1 MLGLF
6 FSLFGKSAET
16 MFYTCSS
23 SCQNP
28 AHQHA
33 LIAGASGLLASPP
46 KAASKGR
53 SSPQKPSA
61 EAAKVVVPKRATSA
75 KVVDVHCHYLS
86 PEVGAKYAHLQ
97 AAKHDATAV
106 YATELSRQVNLLQI
120 QQRGA
125 KFNQV
130 EVRLK
135 DMDKMGIDIQV
146 VSPAPIQ
153 YFYFTEAVLG
163 AQISRDINE
172 SIARVVAQRP
182 DRFVGM
188 GTIPLQDVALAIQE
202 LEYAVN
208 VLGMRGVQICT
219 NVNGKNLTD
228 PALKLEA
235 FFAKAQSMGIVLF
248 LHPMGFSQGER
259 FVEHY
264 FNNVMGNP
272 LETSLALGHL
282 IFDGVLARYPKLKIL
297 ASHGGGYIA
306 SYWARMDHA
315 WKARADARTVIQ
327 KKPSSY
333 LEKIHFDTITHDAQI
348 LGNLVERY
356 GAQHVL
362 LGTDYPFDMG
372 EDKPVQLIESVHH
385 LSAEDRALIKG
396 GNAMKLFKIKA

>member
-1 MLGLF
+1 MAA
-6 FSLFGKSAET
+6 GKSV
-16 MFYTCSS
+16 SS
-23 SCQNP
+23 KRVTPSESTKG
-28 AHQHA
+28 HA
-33 LIAGASGLLASPP
+33 
-46 KAASKGR
+46 
-53 SSPQKPSA
+53 
-61 EAAKVVVPKRATSA
+61 VKRAAPS

-86 PEVGAKYAHLQ
+86 PEVGAKYAYLHPV
-97 AAKHDATAV
+97 KHDATAV
-106 YATELSRQVNLLQI
+106 YATELSRQVNMKQI
-120 QQRGA
+120 QELGA

-130 EVRLK
+130 AVRLK

-153 YFYFTEAVLG
+153 YFYFTEPELG

-172 SIARVVAQRP
+172 SIALVVAQRP

-188 GTIPLQDVALAIQE
+188 GTIPLQDVDLAIKE

-208 VLGMRGVQICT
+208 VLGLRGVQICT

-228 PALKLEA
+228 PSLKLER
-235 FFAKAQSMGIVLF
+235 FFAKAQEMGIVIF

-264 FNNVMGNP
+264 FNNVKGNP

-315 WKARADARTVIQ
+315 WRAREDARTVIN

-333 LEKIHFDTITHDAQI
+333 LEKIYFDTITHDSRI
-348 LGNLVERY
+348 LGNLVDRY
-356 GAQHVL
+356 GAHRIL

-372 EDKPVQLIESVHH
+372 EDNPVKLIQNVGH
-385 LSAEDRALIKG
+385 LSASDRDLIKG
-396 GNAMKLFKIKA
+396 GNALKLFKIKC

>member
-1 MLGLF
+1 
-6 FSLFGKSAET
+6 

-23 SCQNP
+23 SCQNTSHRHSP
-28 AHQHA
+28 SDGA
-33 LIAGASGLLASPP
+33 AGMFSLPKQTAASA
-46 KAASKGR
+46 AASKR
-53 SSPQKPSA
+53 SPSSKPLPSKVLKRISP
-61 EAAKVVVPKRATSA
+61 A

-86 PEVGAKYAHLQ
+86 PVVGAKYAHLHP
-97 AAKHDATAV
+97 AKHDATAV
-106 YATELSRQVNLLQI
+106 YATELSRQVNMKQI
-120 QQRGA
+120 QERGA

-130 EVRLK
+130 EVRIK
-135 DMDKMGIDIQV
+135 DMDKMGIDLQV
-146 VSPAPIQ
+146 ISPAPIQ
-153 YFYFTEAVLG
+153 YFYFTEPQLG
-163 AQISRDINE
+163 ARISRDINE
-172 SIARVVAQRP
+172 SIAMVVEQRP

-188 GTIPLQDVALAIQE
+188 GTIPLQDVELAIQE

-208 VLGMRGVQICT
+208 VLGLRGVEICT

-228 PALKLEA
+228 PELKLEK
-235 FFAKAQSMGIVLF
+235 FFAKAESMGIVLF
-248 LHPMGFSQGER
+248 LHPMGFSEGQR

-333 LEKIHFDTITHDAQI
+333 LEKIYFDSITHDSQI
-348 LGNLVERY
+348 LGNLVDRY
-356 GAQHVL
+356 GAQRIL

-372 EDKPVQLIESVHH
+372 EDHPIKLIESVRH
-385 LSAEDRALIKG
+385 LSEKDRTFIKG

>member
-1 MLGLF
+1 
-6 FSLFGKSAET
+6 

-28 AHQHA
+28 AHRHSVS
-33 LIAGASGLLASPP
+33 LGASALF
-46 KAASKGR
+46 
-53 SSPQKPSA
+53 SSPRQAAGQAVTSKRLPSSESA
-61 EAAKVVVPKRATSA
+61 PGKALKRVPPS

-97 AAKHDATAV
+97 PVKHDATAV
-106 YATELSRQVNLLQI
+106 YATELSRQVNMTQI
-120 QQRGA
+120 QERGA

-135 DMDKMGIDIQV
+135 DMDKMGVDIQV

-153 YFYFTEAVLG
+153 YFYFTEPELG
-163 AQISRDINE
+163 ARISHDINE
-172 SIARVVAQRP
+172 SMAMVVAQRP

-188 GTIPLQDVALAIQE
+188 GTIPLQDVDLAIKE

-208 VLGMRGVQICT
+208 VLGLRGVEICT

-228 PALKLEA
+228 PSLKLEKL
-235 FFAKAQSMGIVLF
+235 FAKAESMGIVLF

-315 WKARADARTVIQ
+315 WKVREDARTVIQ

-333 LEKIHFDTITHDAQI
+333 LEKIYFDTITHDSQI
-348 LGNLVERY
+348 LGNLVDRY
-356 GAQHVL
+356 GAQRIL

-372 EDKPVQLIESVHH
+372 EDDPVKLIEGVGR
-385 LSAEDRALIKG
+385 LSADDRNLIKG

>member
-1 MLGLF
+1 
-6 FSLFGKSAET
+6 

-28 AHQHA
+28 SHRHSASSGVSGLFSLPRQA
-33 LIAGASGLLASPP
+33 MASAGASKRTPSPESLSG
-46 KAASKGR
+46 KAIKR
-53 SSPQKPSA
+53 VSP
-61 EAAKVVVPKRATSA
+61 A

-86 PEVGAKYAHLQ
+86 PVVGAKYAHLQ
-97 AAKHDATAV
+97 PAKHDATAV
-106 YATELSRQVNLLQI
+106 YATELSRQVNTKQI
-120 QQRGA
+120 QERGP

-135 DMDKMGIDIQV
+135 DMDKMGVDVQV
-146 VSPAPIQ
+146 ISPAPIQ
-153 YFYFTEAVLG
+153 YFYFTEPVLG

-172 SIARVVAQRP
+172 SIAMVVDQRP

-188 GTIPLQDVALAIQE
+188 GTIPLQDVELAIQE
-202 LEYAVN
+202 LEHAVN
-208 VLGMRGVQICT
+208 VLGLRGVQICT

-228 PALKLEA
+228 PALQLEK
-235 FFAKAQSMGIVLF
+235 FFAKAESMGIVLF

-315 WKARADARTVIQ
+315 WKAREDARTVIR

-333 LEKIHFDTITHDAQI
+333 LEKIYFDTITHDAQI
-348 LGNLVERY
+348 LGNLVDRY
-356 GAQHVL
+356 GAQHIL

-372 EDKPVQLIESVHH
+372 EDNPVKLIESVSH
-385 LSAEDRALIKG
+385 LSAEDRKLIKG

>member
-1 MLGLF
+1 
-6 FSLFGKSAET
+6 

-23 SCQNP
+23 SCQNLSHRHSASAGSP
-28 AHQHA
+28 GLFSLPRQATA
-33 LIAGASGLLASPP
+33 SAGAS
-46 KAASKGR
+46 KR
-53 SSPQKPSA
+53 TSSSESLPD
-61 EAAKVVVPKRATSA
+61 KVLKRVAPA

-86 PEVGAKYAHLQ
+86 PAVGAKYAHLQ
-97 AAKHDATAV
+97 PGKHDATAV
-106 YATELSRQVNLLQI
+106 FATELSRQVNMKQI
-120 QQRGA
+120 QERGA

-135 DMDKMGIDIQV
+135 DMDKMGIDVQV
-146 VSPAPIQ
+146 ISPAPIQ
-153 YFYFTEAVLG
+153 YFYFTEPVLG

-172 SIARVVAQRP
+172 SIAMVVDQRP

-188 GTIPLQDVALAIQE
+188 GTIPLQDVDLAIQE

-208 VLGMRGVQICT
+208 VLGLRGVQICT
-219 NVNGKNLTD
+219 QVNGKNLTD
-228 PALKLEA
+228 PALKLEK
-235 FFAKAQSMGIVLF
+235 FFAKAESMGIVLF

-315 WKARADARTVIQ
+315 WKAREDARTVIR

-348 LGNLVERY
+348 LGNLVDRY
-356 GAQHVL
+356 GAQRIL

-372 EDKPVQLIESVHH
+372 EDNPVRLIDSVSH
-385 LSAEDRALIKG
+385 LSTEERKLIKG

>member
-1 MLGLF
+1 
-6 FSLFGKSAET
+6 

-28 AHQHA
+28 SHRHSASSGVPGLFSLPRQA
-33 LIAGASGLLASPP
+33 MASAGASKRTPSPESLSG
-46 KAASKGR
+46 KAIKR
-53 SSPQKPSA
+53 VSP
-61 EAAKVVVPKRATSA
+61 A

-86 PEVGAKYAHLQ
+86 PVVGAKYAHLHP
-97 AAKHDATAV
+97 AKHDATAV
-106 YATELSRQVNLLQI
+106 YATELSRQVNTKQI
-120 QQRGA
+120 QERGP

-135 DMDKMGIDIQV
+135 DMDKMGVDVQV
-146 VSPAPIQ
+146 ISPAPIQ
-153 YFYFTEAVLG
+153 YFYFTEPVLG

-172 SIARVVAQRP
+172 SIAKVVDQRP

-188 GTIPLQDVALAIQE
+188 GTIPLQDVELAIQE
-202 LEYAVN
+202 LEHAVN
-208 VLGMRGVQICT
+208 VLGLRGVQICT
-219 NVNGKNLTD
+219 HVNGKNLTD
-228 PALKLEA
+228 PALKLEK
-235 FFAKAQSMGIVLF
+235 FFAKAESMGIVLF

-333 LEKIHFDTITHDAQI
+333 LEKIYFDTITHDAQI
-348 LGNLVERY
+348 LGNLVDRY
-356 GAQHVL
+356 GAQRIL

-372 EDKPVQLIESVHH
+372 EDNPVKLIDSVGH
-385 LSAEDRALIKG
+385 LSAEDRKLIKG
-396 GNAMKLFKIKA
+396 SNAMKLFKIKA

>member
-1 MLGLF
+1 
-6 FSLFGKSAET
+6 

-28 AHQHA
+28 AHRHA
-33 LIAGASGLLASPP
+33 AALGALALSSLSLQASGQAPSS
-46 KAASKGR
+46 KRGAASA
-53 SSPQKPSA
+53 SEP
-61 EAAKVVVPKRATSA
+61 AKVVKKASA
-75 KVVDVHCHYLS
+75 DKVVDVHCHYLN
-86 PEVGAKYAHLQ
+86 PAVGAKYAHLHPG
-97 AAKHDATAV
+97 KHDATAV
-106 YATELSRQVNLLQI
+106 FATELSRQVNMKQI
-120 QQRGA
+120 QERGA

-153 YFYFTEAVLG
+153 YFYYTAPELG

-172 SIARVVAQRP
+172 SIASVVAQRP

-188 GTIPLQDVALAIQE
+188 GTIPLQDVDLAIKE

-208 VLGMRGVQICT
+208 VLGMRGVEICT

-228 PALKLEA
+228 PELKLEK
-235 FFAKAQSMGIVLF
+235 FFAKAESMGIVLF

-315 WKARADARTVIQ
+315 WKAREDARTVIK

-333 LEKIHFDTITHDAQI
+333 LEKIYFDTITHDAQI
-348 LGNLVERY
+348 LGNLVDRY
-356 GAQHVL
+356 GAQRVM

-372 EDKPVQLIESVHH
+372 EDHPVKLIDSVRH
-385 LSAEDRALIKG
+385 LSVEERQLIKG

>member
-1 MLGLF
+1 
-6 FSLFGKSAET
+6 
-16 MFYTCSS
+16 MFYTCAS

-28 AHQHA
+28 AHFHSVDLGTSSRLSRPAVVAGKARASKRVIPSESGKGHA
-33 LIAGASGLLASPP
+33 L
-46 KAASKGR
+46 
-53 SSPQKPSA
+53 
-61 EAAKVVVPKRATSA
+61 KRATPS

-86 PEVGAKYAHLQ
+86 PEVGAKYAYLHP
-97 AAKHDATAV
+97 AKHDATAV
-106 YATELSRQVNLLQI
+106 YATELSRQVNMKQI
-120 QQRGA
+120 QERGA
-125 KFNQV
+125 KFNQIA
-130 EVRLK
+130 VRLK

-146 VSPAPIQ
+146 ISPAPIQ
-153 YFYFTEAVLG
+153 YFYFTEPELG
-163 AQISRDINE
+163 AAISRDINE

-188 GTIPLQDVALAIQE
+188 GTIPLQDVNLAIRE

-208 VLGMRGVQICT
+208 VLGLRGVQICT

-228 PALKLEA
+228 PSLKLES
-235 FFAKAQSMGIVLF
+235 FFAKAQEMGIVIF

-259 FVEHY
+259 FIEHY

-315 WKARADARTVIQ
+315 WRAREDARTVIK

-333 LEKIHFDTITHDAQI
+333 LEKIYFDTITHDARI
-348 LGNLVERY
+348 LSNLVDRY
-356 GAQHVL
+356 GARHIL

-372 EDKPVQLIESVHH
+372 EDNPVKLIQDVSH
-385 LSAEDRALIKG
+385 LSASDRELIKG
-396 GNAMKLFKIKA
+396 GNALKLFKIKS

>member
-1 MLGLF
+1 
-6 FSLFGKSAET
+6 

-28 AHQHA
+28 SHRHSASSGVSGLFSLPRQA
-33 LIAGASGLLASPP
+33 MASAGASKRTPSPESLSG
-46 KAASKGR
+46 KAIKR
-53 SSPQKPSA
+53 VSP
-61 EAAKVVVPKRATSA
+61 A

-86 PEVGAKYAHLQ
+86 PVVGAKYAHLHP
-97 AAKHDATAV
+97 AKHDATAV
-106 YATELSRQVNLLQI
+106 YATELSRQVNTKQI
-120 QQRGA
+120 QERGP

-135 DMDKMGIDIQV
+135 DMDKMGVDVQV
-146 VSPAPIQ
+146 ISPAPIQ
-153 YFYFTEAVLG
+153 YFYFTEPVLG

-172 SIARVVAQRP
+172 SIAMVVDQRP

-188 GTIPLQDVALAIQE
+188 GTIPLQDVELAIQE
-202 LEYAVN
+202 LEHAVN
-208 VLGMRGVQICT
+208 VLGLRGVQICT

-228 PALKLEA
+228 PALKLEK
-235 FFAKAQSMGIVLF
+235 FFAKAESMGIVLF

-333 LEKIHFDTITHDAQI
+333 LEKIYFDTITHDAQI
-348 LGNLVERY
+348 LGNLVDRY
-356 GAQHVL
+356 GAQRIL

-372 EDKPVQLIESVHH
+372 EDNPVKLIDSVGH
-385 LSAEDRALIKG
+385 LSAEDRKLIKG
-396 GNAMKLFKIKA
+396 GSAMKLFKIKA

>member
-1 MLGLF
+1 
-6 FSLFGKSAET
+6 

-28 AHQHA
+28 AHVHP
-33 LIAGASGLLASPP
+33 AGSDSSPGYGSSAM
-46 KAASKGR
+46 AASRAAPSKKGK
-53 SSPQKPSA
+53 SSKSA
-61 EAAKVVVPKRATSA
+61 EVKPTQRTSSH

-86 PEVGAKYAHLQ
+86 PEVGAKYAYLHP
-97 AAKHDATAV
+97 AKHDATAV
-106 YATELSRQVNLLQI
+106 YATELSRQVNMKQI
-120 QQRGA
+120 QERGA

-130 EVRLK
+130 AVRLK

-153 YFYFTEAVLG
+153 YFYFTEPELG

-172 SIARVVAQRP
+172 SIAQVVCQQP
-182 DRFVGM
+182 DRFVGL
-188 GTIPLQDVALAIQE
+188 GTIPLQDVDLAMKE
-202 LEYAVN
+202 LDYAVN
-208 VLGMRGVQICT
+208 VLGLRGVQICT
-219 NVNGKNLTD
+219 SVNGKNLTD
-228 PALKLEA
+228 RTLKLEK
-235 FFAKAQSMGIVLF
+235 FFEKAQEIGIVVF

-315 WKARADARTVIQ
+315 WKAREDARTIIK

-333 LEKIHFDTITHDAQI
+333 LEKIYFDTITHNSQI
-348 LGNLVERY
+348 LGNLIERY
-356 GAQHVL
+356 GASHIL

-372 EDKPVQLIESVHH
+372 EDNPLKLIKNVGELSES
-385 LSAEDRALIKG
+385 DRALIEG
-396 GNAMKLFKIKA
+396 GNALKLFKIKV

>member
-1 MLGLF
+1 M
-6 FSLFGKSAET
+6 
-16 MFYTCSS
+16 
-23 SCQNP
+23 
-28 AHQHA
+28 
-33 LIAGASGLLASPP
+33 
-46 KAASKGR
+46 
-53 SSPQKPSA
+53 
-61 EAAKVVVPKRATSA
+61 
-75 KVVDVHCHYLS
+75 HCHYLS
-86 PEVGAKYAHLQ
+86 PEVGSKYAYLHPV
-97 AAKHDATAV
+97 KHDATAV
-106 YATELSRQVNLLQI
+106 YATELSRQVNMKQI
-120 QQRGA
+120 QERGA
-125 KFNQV
+125 KFNQIA
-130 EVRLK
+130 VRLK

-153 YFYFTEAVLG
+153 YFYFTEPELG

-172 SIARVVAQRP
+172 SIALVVAQRP

-188 GTIPLQDVALAIQE
+188 GTIPLQDVDLAIKE

-208 VLGMRGVQICT
+208 VLGLRGVQICT

-228 PALKLEA
+228 PSLKLER
-235 FFAKAQSMGIVLF
+235 FFAKAQEMGIVIF

-315 WKARADARTVIQ
+315 WKVREDARTLIK

-333 LEKIHFDTITHDAQI
+333 LEKIYFDTITHDSQI
-348 LGNLVERY
+348 LGNLVDRY
-356 GAQHVL
+356 GAHRIL

-372 EDKPVQLIESVHH
+372 EDNPVKLIQDVSH
-385 LSAEDRALIKG
+385 LSASDRELIKG
-396 GNAMKLFKIKA
+396 GNALKLFKIKS

>member
-1 MLGLF
+1 M
-6 FSLFGKSAET
+6 FSLPRQAMASAGVSKRT
-16 MFYTCSS
+16 SS
-23 SCQNP
+23 SESLP
-28 AHQHA
+28 GKT
-33 LIAGASGLLASPP
+33 LKRVSP
-46 KAASKGR
+46 
-53 SSPQKPSA
+53 
-61 EAAKVVVPKRATSA
+61 A

-86 PEVGAKYAHLQ
+86 PVVGAKYAHLQ
-97 AAKHDATAV
+97 PAKHDATAV
-106 YATELSRQVNLLQI
+106 YATELSRQVNTKQI
-120 QQRGA
+120 QERGP

-135 DMDKMGIDIQV
+135 DMDKMGVDVQV
-146 VSPAPIQ
+146 ISPAPIQ
-153 YFYFTEAVLG
+153 YFYFTEPVLG

-172 SIARVVAQRP
+172 SIAMVVDQRP

-188 GTIPLQDVALAIQE
+188 GTIPLQDVELAIQE
-202 LEYAVN
+202 LEHAVN
-208 VLGMRGVQICT
+208 VLGLRGVQICT

-228 PALKLEA
+228 PALKLEK
-235 FFAKAQSMGIVLF
+235 FFAKAESMGIVLF

-333 LEKIHFDTITHDAQI
+333 LEKIYFDTITHDAQI
-348 LGNLVERY
+348 LGNLVDRY
-356 GAQHVL
+356 GAQRIL

-372 EDKPVQLIESVHH
+372 EDNPVKLIDSVGH
-385 LSAEDRALIKG
+385 LSAEDRKLIKG
-396 GNAMKLFKIKA
+396 GSAMKLFKIKA

>member
-1 MLGLF
+1 
-6 FSLFGKSAET
+6 

-61 EAAKVVVPKRATSA
+61 DAAKVLLPKRATPA

-385 LSAEDRALIKG
+385 LSADDRALIKG

>member
-1 MLGLF
+1 M
-6 FSLFGKSAET
+6 
-16 MFYTCSS
+16 SS
-23 SCQNP
+23 SV
-28 AHQHA
+28 
-33 LIAGASGLLASPP
+33 SGLLPLPLQA
-46 KAASKGR
+46 AASGGR
-53 SSPQKPSA
+53 SPSKSSADTLTGKVLKRVSP
-61 EAAKVVVPKRATSA
+61 V

-86 PEVGAKYAHLQ
+86 PAVGAKYAHLQ
-97 AAKHDATAV
+97 PAKHDATAV
-106 YATELSRQVNLLQI
+106 YATELSRQVNMKQI
-120 QQRGA
+120 QERGA

-135 DMDKMGIDIQV
+135 DMDKMGIDVQV
-146 VSPAPIQ
+146 ISPAPIQ
-153 YFYFTEAVLG
+153 YFYFTEPVLG

-172 SIARVVAQRP
+172 SIAMVVAQRP

-188 GTIPLQDVALAIQE
+188 GTIPLQNVELAIQE

-208 VLGMRGVQICT
+208 VLGLRGVEICT
-219 NVNGKNLTD
+219 SVNGKNLTD
-228 PALKLEA
+228 PDLKLEN
-235 FFAKAQSMGIVLF
+235 FFAKAESMGIVLF

-315 WKARADARTVIQ
+315 WKAREDARTVIK

-333 LEKIHFDTITHDAQI
+333 LEKIYFDTITHDSQI
-348 LGNLVERY
+348 LGNLVDRY
-356 GAQHVL
+356 GAQRIL

-372 EDKPVQLIESVHH
+372 EDKPVQLIDGVSH
-385 LSAEDRALIKG
+385 LSAEDRNLIKG

>member
-1 MLGLF
+1 MAARSKPLP
-6 FSLFGKSAET
+6 SSESAPGKVLKRVP
-16 MFYTCSS
+16 SS
-23 SCQNP
+23 
-28 AHQHA
+28 
-33 LIAGASGLLASPP
+33 
-46 KAASKGR
+46 
-53 SSPQKPSA
+53 
-61 EAAKVVVPKRATSA
+61 

-97 AAKHDATAV
+97 PVKHDATAV
-106 YATELSRQVNLLQI
+106 YSTELSRQVNMKQI
-120 QQRGA
+120 QERGA

-135 DMDKMGIDIQV
+135 DMDKMGVDIQV

-153 YFYFTEAVLG
+153 YFYFTEPELG
-163 AQISRDINE
+163 ARISRDINE
-172 SIARVVAQRP
+172 SMAMVIAQRP

-188 GTIPLQDVALAIQE
+188 GTIPLQDVDLAIKE

-208 VLGMRGVQICT
+208 VLGLRGVEICT
-219 NVNGKNLTD
+219 NVNGKDLTD
-228 PALKLEA
+228 PSLKLEKL
-235 FFAKAQSMGIVLF
+235 FAKAEAMGIVLF

-315 WKARADARTVIQ
+315 WKAREDARTVIQ

-333 LEKIHFDTITHDAQI
+333 LEKIYFDTITHDSKI
-348 LGNLVERY
+348 LGNLVDRY
-356 GAQHVL
+356 GAQRIL

-372 EDKPVQLIESVHH
+372 EDDPVKLIEGVGH
-385 LSAEDRALIKG
+385 LSTEDRNLIKG